1 MLLRGASI
9 TANGEVPTNLG
20 RSDVLIQFPKRV
32 VVLEFKFAKNGT
44 GIKRLRQEGQ
54 KQIEKKGYAKPYDA
68 ENREITTS
76 VIVING
82 KKREAVL

>member
-20 RSDVLIQFPKRV
+20 RGDVLIQFPRRV
-32 VVLEFKFAKNGT
+32 VVLEFKFAKNGA

-54 KQIEKKGYAKPYDA
+54 NRIEKKGCTKPYA
-68 ENREITTS
+68 VENHEMTTA
-76 VIVING
+76 VIAMND
-82 KKREAVL
+82 KKHEAVL